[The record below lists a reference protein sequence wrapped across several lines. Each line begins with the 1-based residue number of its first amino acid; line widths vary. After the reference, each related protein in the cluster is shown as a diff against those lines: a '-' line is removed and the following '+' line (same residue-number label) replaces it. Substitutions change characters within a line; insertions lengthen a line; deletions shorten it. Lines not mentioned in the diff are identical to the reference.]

1 MPLNEPKN
9 QAPLAT
15 PSTAEPQITPAQHR
29 ENRRNDEA
37 ATAMAEAIARGLNES
52 VLKGELPHG

>member
-15 PSTAEPQITPAQHR
+15 PYTEEPPTTPGQHR
-29 ENRRNDEA
+29 ENRRNEAA
-37 ATAMAEAIARGLNES
+37 ATAMAEAIARGLNEA
-52 VLKGELPHG
+52 VAKGEMPNG